1 MTISTK
7 GFGAYDIRGTYPETI
22 NEEIAW
28 RIGRAFPALVGAKR
42 VAVGHD
48 IRLSGPSLSEALV
61 RGLTEVGCDVV
72 DIGMCGT
79 EMIYFVV
86 GHEGLDGGIM
96 ITASHNPKEYNGM
109 KFVKRGAEPVASE
122 ELLALK
128 KAVEEFEAGA
138 AGHPQSADADS
149 PLNGGGQG
157 KGTVEH
163 RDVTEAY
170 VDYLLSYVDVSRL
183 RPFRVVANAGN
194 GAAGPVLHAL
204 AERLPFDIVMVNDTP
219 DGTFPHGVPNP
230 LLAENR
236 EATARVVREAKA
248 DVGVAW
254 DGDFDRCFLFDE
266 HGTCIDGYYL
276 VGLLAEAFL
285 RKEPGARIIHD
296 PRLTWNTTETVR
308 AHGGEPVICKG
319 GHAFI
324 KAKMREVD
332 AIYGGEMSSHH
343 YFRDFYYCDSGMIPW
358 LLVMELLSQAGGKT
372 LSDLMAERMARYP
385 ISGEINSRVQDAE
398 DVMARV
404 EKRYAGGQDT
414 HVAEWRAGGTVAGDG
429 GTHPAGQQT
438 DGNAAHEGQTWPH
451 VSHLD
456 GLTVEF
462 PDWRFNLR
470 RSNTEPVIRLNVE
483 TRGDRE
489 LCEKRTEELLQLI
502 RA

>member
-1 MTISTK
+1 MSF
-7 GFGAYDIRGTYPETI
+7 GFSIVLWFKIKFSSVVVFAAE
-22 NEEIAW
+22 
-28 RIGRAFPALVGAKR
+28 FL
-42 VAVGHD
+42 
-48 IRLSGPSLSEALV
+48 
-61 RGLTEVGCDVV
+61 EVGR
-72 DIGMCGT
+72 
-79 EMIYFVV
+79 IYA
-86 GHEGLDGGIM
+86 E
-96 ITASHNPKEYNGM
+96 KEI
-109 KFVKRGAEPVASE
+109 VRE
-122 ELLALK
+122 
-128 KAVEEFEAGA
+128 
-138 AGHPQSADADS
+138 
-149 PLNGGGQG
+149 NGG
-157 KGTVEH
+157 
-163 RDVTEAY
+163 
-170 VDYLLSYVDVSRL
+170 
-183 RPFRVVANAGN
+183 
-194 GAAGPVLHAL
+194 
-204 AERLPFDIVMVNDTP
+204 
-219 DGTFPHGVPNP
+219 VPIMS
-230 LLAENR
+230 
-236 EATARVVREAKA
+236 KS
-248 DVGVAW
+248 
-254 DGDFDRCFLFDE
+254 
-266 HGTCIDGYYL
+266 
-276 VGLLAEAFL
+276 
-285 RKEPGARIIHD
+285 
-296 PRLTWNTTETVR
+296 
-308 AHGGEPVICKG
+308 

-324 KAKMREVD
+324 KEKMRAEN
-332 AIYGGEMSSHH
+332 AIYGGEMSAHH
-343 YFRDFYYCDSGMIPW
+343 YFRDFSYCDSGMIPW